1 MEIKSGML
9 AISKAGHDKGE
20 LYVISSI
27 EGKFVFLINGKKY
40 TKLHS
45 KKKNLIHIQPINI
58 DYKDVIKNAGKKH
71 KRESFNNEDIAFAIK
86 LYKRKMVAD
95 TGKETNV

>member
-1 MEIKSGML
+1 MELKTGML

-20 LYVISSI
+20 LYVVNSI
-27 EGKFVFLINGKKY
+27 EGKFVFLINGKKS
-40 TKLHS
+40 TKFHS

-58 DYKDVIKNAGKKH
+58 DYKDVIKNAGKQH

-86 LYKRKMVAD
+86 LYKREMVAD

>member
-1 MEIKSGML
+1 MELKTGML
-9 AISKAGHDKGE
+9 VVSKAGHDKGE
-20 LYVISSI
+20 LYVVNSI

-45 KKKNLIHIQPINI
+45 KKKNLLHIQPINI

-86 LYKRKMVAD
+86 LYKREMVAD

>member
-1 MEIKSGML
+1 MELKTGML
-9 AISKAGHDKGE
+9 VISKAGHDKGE
-20 LYVISSI
+20 LYVVNSI

-58 DYKDVIKNAGKKH
+58 DYKDVIKNAGKQH

-86 LYKRKMVAD
+86 LYKREMVAD

>member
-20 LYVISSI
+20 LYVISSV
-27 EGKFVFLINGKKY
+27 EGKFAFLINGKKY

-45 KKKNLIHIQPINI
+45 KKKNILHIQPINI
-58 DYKDVIKNAGKKH
+58 DYRNVLKKADKQC
-71 KRESFNNEDIAFAIK
+71 KRENFNGEDVALAIK
-86 LYKRKMVAD
+86 LCKREMVVD

>member
-20 LYVISSI
+20 LYVISSV
-27 EGKFVFLINGKKY
+27 EGKFAFLINGKKY

-45 KKKNLIHIQPINI
+45 KKKNILHIQPINI
-58 DYKDVIKNAGKKH
+58 DYRNVLKKADKQCKSENFNDEDVAL
-71 KRESFNNEDIAFAIK
+71 AIK
-86 LYKRKMVAD
+86 LCKREMVVD

>member
-1 MEIKSGML
+1 MELKTGML
-9 AISKAGHDKGE
+9 VVSKAGHDKGE
-20 LYVISSI
+20 LYVISSV
-27 EGKFVFLINGKKY
+27 EGKFAFLINGKKY

-45 KKKNLIHIQPINI
+45 KKKNFLHIQPIHI
-58 DYKDVIKNAGKKH
+58 DYKDVIKNAGKQH

-86 LYKRKMVAD
+86 LYKREMVAD

>member
-1 MEIKSGML
+1 MELKTGML

-20 LYVISSI
+20 LYVVNSV
-27 EGKFVFLINGKKY
+27 EGKFAFLINGKKY

-45 KKKNLIHIQPINI
+45 KKKNLFHIQPIHI
-58 DYKDVIKNAGKKH
+58 DYKDIIKNAGKQH
-71 KRESFNNEDIAFAIK
+71 KKESFNNEDIAFAIK
-86 LYKRKMVAD
+86 IYKREMVAD

>member
-1 MEIKSGML
+1 MEIKSDML

-20 LYVISSI
+20 LYVVNSI
-27 EGKFVFLINGKKY
+27 EGKFAFLINGKKY

-45 KKKNLIHIQPINI
+45 KKKNFLHIQPIHI
-58 DYKDVIKNAGKKH
+58 DYIDIIKNAGKQH

-86 LYKRKMVAD
+86 LYKREMVAD

>member
-27 EGKFVFLINGKKY
+27 EGKFAFLINGKKY

-45 KKKNLIHIQPINI
+45 KKKNLLHIQPIHI
-58 DYKDVIKNAGKKH
+58 DYKDVIKNVGKQH
-71 KRESFNNEDIAFAIK
+71 KRENFNNEDVAFAIK
-86 LYKRKMVAD
+86 LYKREMVVN

>member
-1 MEIKSGML
+1 MELKPGILIRSN
-9 AISKAGHDKGE
+9 AGHDKGE
-20 LYVISSI
+20 LYVVNII
-27 EGKFVFLINGKKY
+27 NEKFVFLINGKKY

-58 DYKDVIKNAGKKH
+58 DYKDVIKNAGKQH
-71 KRESFNNEDIAFAIK
+71 KRENFNNEDVAFAIK
-86 LYKRKMVAD
+86 LYKREMVVN

>member
-20 LYVISSI
+20 LYVVNII
-27 EGKFVFLINGKKY
+27 NEKFVFLINGKKY

-45 KKKNLIHIQPINI
+45 KKKNILHIQPINI
-58 DYKDVIKNAGKKH
+58 DYRNVLKKADKQC
-71 KRESFNNEDIAFAIK
+71 KRENFNGEDVALAIK
-86 LYKRKMVAD
+86 LCKREMVVD

>member
-1 MEIKSGML
+1 MELKTGML

-20 LYVISSI
+20 LYVVKSI

-40 TKLHS
+40 TKIHS

-58 DYKDVIKNAGKKH
+58 DYKDVIKNAGKQR
-71 KRESFNNEDIAFAIK
+71 KRESFNNEDIAFSIK
-86 LYKRKMVAD
+86 LYEREMVED

>member
-1 MEIKSGML
+1 MEIKSGIL

-20 LYVISSI
+20 LYVISSV
-27 EGKFVFLINGKKY
+27 EGKFAFLINGKKY

-45 KKKNLIHIQPINI
+45 KKKNILHIQPINI
-58 DYKDVIKNAGKKH
+58 DYRNVLKKADKQC
-71 KRESFNNEDIAFAIK
+71 KRENFNDEDVALAIK
-86 LYKRKMVAD
+86 LCKREMVVD

>member
-20 LYVISSI
+20 LYVISSV
-27 EGKFVFLINGKKY
+27 EGKFAFLINGKKY

-45 KKKNLIHIQPINI
+45 KKKNILHIQPINI
-58 DYKDVIKNAGKKH
+58 DYRNVLKKADKQC
-71 KRESFNNEDIAFAIK
+71 KRENFNDEDVALAIK
-86 LYKRKMVAD
+86 LCKREMVVD

>member
-1 MEIKSGML
+1 MELKTGML
-9 AISKAGHDKGE
+9 VVSKAGHDKGE
-20 LYVISSI
+20 LYVVNSI

-86 LYKRKMVAD
+86 LYKREMVAD

>member
-1 MEIKSGML
+1 MELKSGML

-20 LYVISSI
+20 LYVVNSI
-27 EGKFVFLINGKKY
+27 EEKFAFLINGKKY

-45 KKKNLIHIQPINI
+45 KKKNLLHIQPINI
-58 DYKDVIKNAGKKH
+58 DYKDVIINAGKQH

-86 LYKRKMVAD
+86 LYKREMVAD